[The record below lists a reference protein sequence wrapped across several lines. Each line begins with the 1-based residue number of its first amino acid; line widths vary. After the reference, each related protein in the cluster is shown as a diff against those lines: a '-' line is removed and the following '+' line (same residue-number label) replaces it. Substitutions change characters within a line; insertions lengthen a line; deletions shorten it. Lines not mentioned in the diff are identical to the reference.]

1 MPASDWKQEISQLVA
16 TRRTRPENPAQAT
29 PATGQPDR
37 TAAQERAE
45 RAARIAAAVAAR
57 YADAPTFS
65 ECLLQQQSAAEK
77 EIPQPAHSTADSSA
91 DTSILPSAAE
101 NVVEDEGPANHDLP
115 FEPLLTPQINARIL
129 LPNLPERPTEMT
141 LQAPETEPEP
151 TLDDLLAASW
161 MTPPVPLPA
170 NLIQFPRELV
180 ASRRARPKLAEG
192 PLRVSRSTS
201 AEAAQAQLRIFE
213 VDPDIDP
220 VSDGRDRQDR
230 QHEPAA
236 TAAPAAPAEE
246 PENAACA
253 SIYLGAQPEPARY
266 DGVEASDPL
275 PLPLPAAA
283 FHRRLMAFSVDF
295 SLITGAF
302 FAFLFIFALSTPH
315 LPTGKPAVIMSGI
328 VYLALWLLY
337 QFLFFTLSSAT
348 AGMSYARIALC
359 TFEDE
364 NPSRRSL
371 QRRIVAWWIAA
382 LPLGLGFAWTLLDED
397 RLGWH
402 DRMTRMY
409 PRSY

>member
-1 MPASDWKQEISQLVA
+1 VA
-16 TRRTRPENPAQAT
+16 ARRTRPET
-29 PATGQPDR
+29 PAHSVPETRQPDR
-37 TAAQERAE
+37 TVAHDRAE
-45 RAARIAAAVAAR
+45 RAARIAATVAAR

-65 ECLLQQQSAAEK
+65 ECLLQQKSAAERD
-77 EIPQPAHSTADSSA
+77 IPQPAQATADPSADFSA

-101 NVVEDEGPANHDLP
+101 NVVEGVGLANCDLP
-115 FEPLLTPQINARIL
+115 FEPLPTPQAHARIL
-129 LPNLPERPTEMT
+129 LPSLPERPTEMT
-141 LQAPETEPEP
+141 LQAPEPVPEP
-151 TLDDLLAASW
+151 TLDDLLASSW

-180 ASRRARPKLAEG
+180 AARRVRPKLAEG
-192 PLRVSRSTS
+192 PLRASRSAST
-201 AEAAQAQLRIFE
+201 EAAQAQLRIFE
-213 VDPDIDP
+213 VDPEVDP
-220 VSDGRDRQDR
+220 VLDRPDRQP
-230 QHEPAA
+230 EPTVSAGPAA
-236 TAAPAAPAEE
+236 SAEE

-253 SIYLGAQPEPARY
+253 SIYLGAQPESARY

-283 FHRRLMAFSVDF
+283 FHRRLMAFFVDF

-337 QFLFFTLSSAT
+337 QFLFFTLSTAT